1 MNIQNQNRNSGK
13 YASPDASALESRLA
27 MHFAG
32 ALSARV
38 EQVPHD
44 VVERLRFAR
53 DQALGKAREVRRLA
67 PAAAAAAASVVGLTS
82 RGAASLG
89 GFVPW
94 WQRAASVLPLV
105 MLVSG
110 LFMIEHWTAREQ
122 AFAAADIDAQ
132 LLADDLP
139 PAAYGDPGFAE
150 YLRSAPTP

>member
-1 MNIQNQNRNSGK
+1 MNTRNITPITAPGTQ
-13 YASPDASALESRLA
+13 ALESRLA

-38 EQVPHD
+38 QQLPHD
-44 VVERLRFAR
+44 VTERLRFGR
-53 DQALGKAREVRRLA
+53 EQALIKAREVRRLA
-67 PAAAAAAASVVGLTS
+67 PAATATSVSVVGLS
-82 RGAASLG
+82 ARGAAILG

-105 MLVSG
+105 MLVAG

-150 YLRSAPTP
+150 YLRSSPTP

>member
-1 MNIQNQNRNSGK
+1 MNSRNNTHNTAQGQQ
-13 YASPDASALESRLA
+13 ALESRLA

-38 EQVPHD
+38 QQLPHD
-44 VVERLRFAR
+44 VTERLRFGREQAINKAR
-53 DQALGKAREVRRLA
+53 DVRRLA
-67 PAAAAAAASVVGLTS
+67 PAAAAAAVSVVGLS
-82 RGAASLG
+82 ARGAASLG

-94 WQRAASVLPLV
+94 WQRAASVLPLI
-105 MLVSG
+105 MLVAG
-110 LFMIEHWTAREQ
+110 LFMIDHWTAREQ

-150 YLRSAPTP
+150 YLRSAPAP

>member
-1 MNIQNQNRNSGK
+1 MNIQNQNRNSARYVG
-13 YASPDASALESRLA
+13 ADTQGLESRLA

-38 EQVPHD
+38 EQLPHD
-44 VVERLRFAR
+44 VTERLRFAR
-53 DQALGKAREVRRLA
+53 EQALGKARDMRRLA
-67 PAAAAAAASVVGLTS
+67 PAVAAAVAVVGLSS

-150 YLRSAPTP
+150 YLRSAPAP